1 MKQYKVTYSIKYF
14 GNREVITESYECD
27 GNHSVEA
34 NEMVSYEC
42 DGLSMSEVKNTFFID
57 AKYYLVQD
65 NRHQNIESITFLKI
79 QGA

>member
-1 MKQYKVTYSIKYF
+1 MKQYKVTYSTKYF
-14 GNREVITESYECD
+14 GNREVITE
-27 GNHSVEA
+27 
-34 NEMVSYEC
+34 SYEC

>member
-14 GNREVITESYECD
+14 GNREVITE
-27 GNHSVEA
+27 
-34 NEMVSYEC
+34 SYEC

-65 NRHQNIESITFLKI
+65 NKHQNIESINFLKI
-79 QGA
+79 EVI

>member
-14 GNREVITESYECD
+14 GNREVITE
-27 GNHSVEA
+27 
-34 NEMVSYEC
+34 SYEC

>member
-1 MKQYKVTYSIKYF
+1 MKTYKVAYSIKYF
-14 GNREVITESYECD
+14 GNREVISE
-27 GNHSVEA
+27 
-34 NEMVSYEC
+34 SYEC